1 MTDHH
6 HKVFNTNDY
15 IPKRFGLNYSPPQII
30 IEYLAPSTGKLYHH
44 KMRLHKFTKEKS
56 NAEIMKEL
64 YDRHQVYLDK
74 KKVSSEQ
81 LIKLIERLKQNFVPR
96 KKKSENQ
103 DKKPEAK
110 KEQKL
115 EETKKSLEEKKEV
128 KKEEKKEVKKEEK
141 KEVVKEEKKEE
152 KKELKKEEKSEEIE
166 EDFDFGEIES
176 EKEKSKEEQKKE
188 AEVVKPKEPEKKAG
202 KKMDDELEEEEE
214 EYGFDEFEDED
225 LNKLD
230 DSALNKKKAEMDIEF
245 EKNNIKKG
253 DAKFQYDVR
262 KEFDHEQY
270 AAEWDDDSY

>member
-6 HKVFNTNDY
+6 HKVFNSNDY

-44 KMRLHKFTKEKS
+44 KMRLHKFTKDKS
-56 NAEIMKEL
+56 NAEVMKEL
-64 YDRHQVYLDK
+64 YERHQVYLDK

-96 KKKSENQ
+96 KKKKDNQ
-103 DKKPEAK
+103 TKNNEIK
-110 KEQKL
+110 KE
-115 EETKKSLEEKKEV
+115 EKKIEEKKEIKKEEKKEIKKEEKKEIPKEV
-128 KKEEKKEVKKEEK
+128 KKEEKKED
-141 KEVVKEEKKEE
+141 
-152 KKELKKEEKSEEIE
+152 KSDDIE
-166 EDFDFGEIES
+166 EDFDFGEVES
-176 EKEKSKEEQKKE
+176 SEKSKEEKKKE
-188 AEVVKPKEPEKKAG
+188 IVKPKEPEKKVE
-202 KKMDDELEEEEE
+202 KKLDDELEEEED

-230 DSALNKKKAEMDIEF
+230 DSALKKKKAEMDVEF

-253 DAKFQYDVR
+253 DAKFQYDIR

>member
-1 MTDHH
+1 MEEHH
-6 HKVFNTNDY
+6 HNKVFNANDY

-44 KMRLHKFTKEKS
+44 KMRLHKFTKEKN
-56 NAEIMKEL
+56 NAEVMKEL
-64 YDRHQVYLDK
+64 YERHQVYLDK

-81 LIKLIERLKQNFVPR
+81 LLKLIERLKQNFVPR
-96 KKKSENQ
+96 KKNAYNKMKKT
-103 DKKPEAK
+103 DKKI
-110 KEQKL
+110 
-115 EETKKSLEEKKEV
+115 EEKKEENKTNKKEEKEIIKKENKV
-128 KKEEKKEVKKEEK
+128 IKKEEKKEIIKEEK
-141 KEVVKEEKKEE
+141 KPE
-152 KKELKKEEKSEEIE
+152 KKELKKEEKSDEIE
-166 EDFDFGEIES
+166 EDFDFGEIEES
-176 EKEKSKEEQKKE
+176 EKEEKKKEEI
-188 AEVVKPKEPEKKAG
+188 KPKEPVKKVEK

-230 DSALNKKKAEMDIEF
+230 DSALNKKKAEMDVEF

-253 DAKFQYDVR
+253 DANFKYDIR

>member
-1 MTDHH
+1 MADHH
-6 HKVFNTNDY
+6 HKVFNSNDY
-15 IPKRFGLNYSPPQII
+15 VPKRFGLNYSPPQII

-44 KMRLHKFTKEKS
+44 KMRLHKFTKEKN
-56 NAEIMKEL
+56 NAEVMKEL
-64 YDRHQVYLDK
+64 YERHQVYLDK

-81 LIKLIERLKQNFVPR
+81 LLRLIERLKQNFVPR
-96 KKKSENQ
+96 KKKTDNQ
-103 DKKPEAK
+103 SKKPGVK
-110 KEQKL
+110 K
-115 EETKKSLEEKKEV
+115 EETKEQIQEIKKEEKKEIKKEEKKIEV
-128 KKEEKKEVKKEEK
+128 KKEEKKED
-141 KEVVKEEKKEE
+141 
-152 KKELKKEEKSEEIE
+152 KSDEIE

-176 EKEKSKEEQKKE
+176 EKSKDEKQKEIE
-188 AEVVKPKEPEKKAG
+188 KPKEPEKKAETKVV

-230 DSALNKKKAEMDIEF
+230 DSALKKKKAEMDVEF

-253 DAKFQYDVR
+253 DANFQYDIR

>member
-1 MTDHH
+1 MADHH
-6 HKVFNTNDY
+6 HKVFNSNDY

-56 NAEIMKEL
+56 NAEVMKEL
-64 YDRHQVYLDK
+64 YERHQVYLDK

-96 KKKSENQ
+96 KKKG
-103 DKKPEAK
+103 DKDGKIPEK
-110 KEQKL
+110 KE
-115 EETKKSLEEKKEV
+115 EVKKEIKKEEKKEA
-128 KKEEKKEVKKEEK
+128 KKEEKKEVIKEIKKEDKNELKKEEK
-141 KEVVKEEKKEE
+141 SDDIEEDFDFGEVESEKSKEEKKEE
-152 KKELKKEEKSEEIE
+152 KKADI
-166 EDFDFGEIES
+166 I
-176 EKEKSKEEQKKE
+176 
-188 AEVVKPKEPEKKAG
+188 KPKEPEKKPA
-202 KKMDDELEEEEE
+202 KKADDELEEEEE

-230 DSALNKKKAEMDIEF
+230 DSALNRKKAEMDVEF

-253 DAKFQYDVR
+253 DANFQYDIR

>member
-1 MTDHH
+1 MADHH
-6 HKVFNTNDY
+6 HKAFNANDY
-15 IPKRFGLNYSPPQII
+15 VPKRFGLNYAPPQII

-44 KMRLHKFTKEKS
+44 KMRLHKFTKEKN

-64 YDRHQVYLDK
+64 YERHQVYLDK

-81 LIKLIERLKQNFVPR
+81 LLRLIERLKQNFVP
-96 KKKSENQ
+96 KKKKTDNQ
-103 DKKPEAK
+103 SKKPGV
-110 KEQKL
+110 QK
-115 EETKKSLEEKKEV
+115 EETKEEAKEV
-128 KKEEKKEVKKEEK
+128 KKEEKKEIIKEEKKIEVKKEEK
-141 KEVVKEEKKEE
+141 KED
-152 KKELKKEEKSEEIE
+152 KSDEIE

-176 EKEKSKEEQKKE
+176 EKSKDEKQKE
-188 AEVVKPKEPEKKAG
+188 VIKPKEPEKKVEKKVE

-230 DSALNKKKAEMDIEF
+230 DSALKKKKAEMDVEF

-253 DAKFQYDVR
+253 DANFQYDIR

>member
-1 MTDHH
+1 MADHH
-6 HKVFNTNDY
+6 HKVFNANDY
-15 IPKRFGLNYSPPQII
+15 VPKRFGLNYAPPQII

-44 KMRLHKFTKEKS
+44 KMRLHKFTKEKN
-56 NAEIMKEL
+56 NAEVMKEL
-64 YDRHQVYLDK
+64 YERHQVYLDK

-81 LIKLIERLKQNFVPR
+81 LLRLIERLKQNFVPK
-96 KKKSENQ
+96 KKKSDNQ
-103 DKKPEAK
+103 SKKPGMKMEEK
-110 KEQKL
+110 KE
-115 EETKKSLEEKKEV
+115 EIKEV
-128 KKEEKKEVKKEEK
+128 KKEEKKEIIKEEKKIEVKKEEK
-141 KEVVKEEKKEE
+141 KQD
-152 KKELKKEEKSEEIE
+152 KSDEIE

-176 EKEKSKEEQKKE
+176 EKSKDEKQKEVIQ
-188 AEVVKPKEPEKKAG
+188 PKEPEKKVEKKVE

-230 DSALNKKKAEMDIEF
+230 DSALKKKKAEMDVEF

-253 DAKFQYDVR
+253 DANFQYDIR

>member
-1 MTDHH
+1 MADHH
-6 HKVFNTNDY
+6 HNKVFNANDY

-44 KMRLHKFTKEKS
+44 KMRLHKFTKDKN
-56 NAEIMKEL
+56 NAEVMKEL
-64 YDRHQVYLDK
+64 YERHQVYLDK

-81 LIKLIERLKQNFVPR
+81 LLKLIERLKQNFVPR
-96 KKKSENQ
+96 KKNSDNKTKNSE
-103 DKKPEAK
+103 K
-110 KEQKL
+110 
-115 EETKKSLEEKKEV
+115 
-128 KKEEKKEVKKEEK
+128 KKEEKKEDNKKDKKEENKIIKKEEK
-141 KEVVKEEKKEE
+141 KEIIKEEKKEE
-152 KKELKKEEKSEEIE
+152 KKLLKKEEKSDEIE

-176 EKEKSKEEQKKE
+176 EKSKEEKKKE
-188 AEVVKPKEPEKKAG
+188 EIKPKEPVKKVE

-230 DSALNKKKAEMDIEF
+230 DSALNKKKAEMDVEF

-253 DAKFQYDVR
+253 DANFQYDIR